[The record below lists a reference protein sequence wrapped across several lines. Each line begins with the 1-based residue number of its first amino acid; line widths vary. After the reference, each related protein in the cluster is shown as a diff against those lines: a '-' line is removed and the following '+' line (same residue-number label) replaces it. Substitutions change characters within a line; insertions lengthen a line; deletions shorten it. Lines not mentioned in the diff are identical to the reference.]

1 MRILLD
7 YFLYIFKIFTLIIIQ
22 SCSGESNYFP
32 LKENVQKSYNIF
44 FTDKENKKNTL
55 NNSILV

>member
-1 MRILLD
+1 MKILLK
-7 YFLYIFKIFTLIIIQ
+7 YFLYIYKISILIIIQ

-44 FTDKENKKNTL
+44 FTDKEN
-55 NNSILV
+55 I